1 MSEWRCYHLD
11 ETLTAMATS
20 DNGRFL
26 VRLREPPGEARHPIE
41 FHRLTLKEA
50 LKAADRL
57 VQAYY
62 PHDCQEHGCGEWRK
76 L

>member
-11 ETLTAMATS
+11 ETLAAMAIS
-20 DNGRFL
+20 DGGRFL
-26 VRLREPPGEARHPIE
+26 VRLREPAGESRHPIE
-41 FHRLTLKEA
+41 FHRGTLKEA
-50 LKAADRL
+50 TRAADGL

-62 PHDCQEHGCGEWRK
+62 PHDCRERGCGAWHK